1 MKKPLLTKQF
11 VLIAAIIVSIS
22 AKAQIYNDGDIF
34 FMIQSDG
41 SDSVA
46 TVALDESKYLKGEG
60 SYSGNLVIPETVRND
75 GKTYIVR
82 YINPSSFMYC
92 NELKSL
98 FIPKTADG
106 QFIFKGCNKLTM
118 VEIAPDNPYLKAEDN
133 LIYNADKTI
142 IRAALPALTK
152 GHFCIPEGVT
162 EISSAGFSSCEGLTS
177 VNFPKSLSSFGS
189 YNFQGCDNL
198 TTVTVDADNER
209 FESIDGCIGLKGQKK
224 LYFVPQGLS
233 GDFVIPKGFT
243 QISERAIYNCNK
255 LKSISIP
262 EIITKIDDGAIYYC
276 TDLESLNFGNSEM
289 QISPRMVYGCSRLT
303 NISFSKDNSLYTTIN
318 GIVYDRNLI
327 DNLLT
332 IRWVPN
338 GITGKLKITESV
350 GYVYYDAF
358 YDCSKLTE
366 IDFPESLRELSYKYV
381 SGSTKYAFG
390 TMSSLEKVIFRSRLY
405 NSSYYNLDRLSSEKV
420 TIYTPYRTINE
431 IQPSHFKGVVLPI
444 DMPYTITDFKT
455 YIKGVEFKVQKTEG
469 VEIPAEPLKVVIDSR
484 EIIPDANGIY
494 SCTNLKE
501 NSQYTIEITG
511 CESYKFTTLPIKV
524 VFRTTQTKKTITVT
538 ALEIST
544 DKTFKFDKYGFSI
557 NGKDYNISDK
567 EVKISGLKTGSTYS
581 VTPYVYQNG
590 TKITFEPQELRTY
603 GIGSSIKTSNIGPT
617 TVVLK
622 ATYNP
627 GDSKIS
633 KRYFYDGTTQI
644 EDESVTY
651 TGLNPDTKYTFRF
664 IIECEDGY
672 TSSQSVNITTKSLEL
687 TTLQPKGVSSTCSI
701 VAASTNI
708 SSEETS
714 AGFQWRKYDAPSSL
728 KSSEGFAAIYDGQLE
743 GYLKNLQSTS
753 YYNVRAF
760 YKSATGKYYFGDWVT
775 FDPSDFS
782 FFEPTVHTYATT
794 DFAHNMATVRGY
806 VLAGTDNIISQ
817 GFEYWSASNQK
828 HIKAFAPVNNN
839 NIQTILSNGQV
850 MIATINDLEPETE
863 YFYRAFVTTSAGIKY
878 GEEQSFTTTEDP
890 LSGVETVIVD
900 EPHSIVAYYDINGCR
915 HNKAQ
920 RGFNIV
926 LYSDGTIEKIVVK

>member
-1 MKKPLLTKQF
+1 MKKTLLTKLLI
-11 VLIAAIIVSIS
+11 LIAAIIVSFS
-22 AKAQIYNDGDIF
+22 AKSQIYNDGNIF

-60 SYSGNLVIPETVRND
+60 SYSGNLVIPETVKHN
-75 GKTYIVR
+75 GKNYIVG
-82 YINPSSFMYC
+82 YIAPNSFNYC
-92 NELKSL
+92 NELKSIS
-98 FIPKTADG
+98 IPKTVNLVWDHSLNLW
-106 QFIFKGCNKLTM
+106 GCNKLTK

-162 EISSAGFSSCEGLTS
+162 EISSTGFSSCEGLTS
-177 VNFPKSLSSFGS
+177 VNFPKSLNSFDRS
-189 YNFQGCDNL
+189 CFCDNL
-198 TTVTVDADNER
+198 TEVTVDADNER
-209 FESIDGCIGLKGQKK
+209 FESIDGCIGLKSQEK
-224 LYFVPQGLS
+224 LYFVPRGLS

-243 QISERAIYNCNK
+243 RISEWAIKDCNK
-255 LKSISIP
+255 LISITIP
-262 EIITKIDDGAIYYC
+262 EIISTIDRDAIYC
-276 TDLESLNFGNSEM
+276 CDQLESLNFGNSKM
-289 QISPRMVYGCSRLT
+289 DISPQMVKNCSQLI
-303 NISFSKDNSLYTTIN
+303 NINFSKDNSLYTTIN
-318 GIVYDRNLI
+318 GIVYNKNLI
-327 DNLLT
+327 DNLRT

-338 GITGKLKITESV
+338 GIKGKLKFNESV

-358 YDCSKLTE
+358 YDCRNLTE
-366 IDFPESLRELSYKYV
+366 IDFPESLRELSYLIGWSKF
-381 SGSTKYAFG
+381 AFG
-390 TMSSLEKVIFRSRLY
+390 YMPSLEKLILRSRLP
-405 NSSYYNLDRLSSEKV
+405 SKSYCNLETLSSEKV
-420 TIYTPYRTINE
+420 TIYTPYHTIND
-431 IQPSHFKGVVLPI
+431 IQEFHFKGVVLPI

-469 VEIPAEPLKVVIDSR
+469 AEIPAEPLKVVIDR
-484 EIIPDANGIY
+484 KEITPDANGIY

-524 VFRTTQTKKTITVT
+524 VFRTTQTQKTITVT

-544 DKTFKFDKYGFSI
+544 DMTFKFDKYGFSI

-567 EVKISGLKTGSTYS
+567 EVKISGLTTGSTYS

-590 TKITFEPQELRTY
+590 TKITFEPKELRTY
-603 GIGSSIKTSNIGPT
+603 GIGSNIKSSNIGPT
-617 TVVLK
+617 TVMLK

-627 GDSKIS
+627 GDAKIS
-633 KRYFYDGTTQI
+633 KRYFSDGTTQI

-708 SSEETS
+708 SSEETN
-714 AGFQWRKYDAPSSL
+714 AGFQWRKYDAPASL

-782 FFEPTVHTYATT
+782 FFEPTVHTYVTT
-794 DFAHNMATVRGY
+794 DIAHNMATIRGY

-900 EPHSIVAYYDINGCR
+900 EPHSIVAYYDINGRR

>member
-1 MKKPLLTKQF
+1 MKKPLLTKLF

-22 AKAQIYNDGDIF
+22 AKAQIYKDGDIF
-34 FMIQSDG
+34 FMTQTDG
-41 SDSVA
+41 SDTVA
-46 TVALDESKYLKGEG
+46 TVFFDVSKFSNGEG

-82 YINPSSFMYC
+82 YIHPSSFMYC

-106 QFIFKGCNKLTM
+106 QFIFKGCNKLTT
-118 VEIAPDNPYLKAEDN
+118 VEIAPDNPYIKIEDN
-133 LIYNADKTI
+133 IIYNIDKTI
-142 IRAALPALTK
+142 ICAVLPTLTK
-152 GHFCIPEGVT
+152 GHFRIPEGVT
-162 EISSAGFSSCEGLTS
+162 DIHQYCFTYCDELTS
-177 VNFPKSLSSFGS
+177 ISFPKSLSSFGS

-198 TTVTVDADNER
+198 TTVTVDTDNER

-255 LKSISIP
+255 LRSITIP
-262 EIITKIDDGAIYYC
+262 EIITKIDDDAIYDC
-276 TDLESLNFGNSEM
+276 TGLESLNFGNSEM

-303 NISFSKDNSLYTTIN
+303 NINFSKDNSLYTTIN
-318 GIVYDRNLI
+318 GIVYNKKLI
-327 DNLLT
+327 DDLLT

-338 GITGKLKITESV
+338 GIIGKLKITESV

-358 YDCSKLTE
+358 YDCRKLTE
-366 IDFPESLRELSYKYV
+366 IDFPESLRELSNLIGWSKF
-381 SGSTKYAFG
+381 AFG
-390 TMSSLEKVIFRSRLY
+390 YMPSLEKLILRSRLD
-405 NSSYYNLDRLSSEKV
+405 SKSYCNLDRLSSEKV
-420 TIYTPYRTINE
+420 TIYTPYHTIND
-431 IQPSHFKGVVLPI
+431 IQEFHFKGVVLPI

-469 VEIPAEPLKVVIDSR
+469 VEIPAEPLKVIIDSR

-501 NSQYTIEITG
+501 NSQYTIEITE
-511 CESYKFTTLPIKV
+511 CEPYKFTTRPIKV
-524 VFRTTQTKKTITVT
+524 VFRTTQTQKTITVT

-557 NGKDYNISDK
+557 NGKDYNISNK
-567 EVKISGLKTGSTYS
+567 EVQIRDLKTGSKYS

-633 KRYFYDGTTQI
+633 KRYFSDGTTQI

-850 MIATINDLEPETE
+850 IIATINDLEPETE

-900 EPHSIVAYYDINGCR
+900 EPHSIVAYYDINGRR